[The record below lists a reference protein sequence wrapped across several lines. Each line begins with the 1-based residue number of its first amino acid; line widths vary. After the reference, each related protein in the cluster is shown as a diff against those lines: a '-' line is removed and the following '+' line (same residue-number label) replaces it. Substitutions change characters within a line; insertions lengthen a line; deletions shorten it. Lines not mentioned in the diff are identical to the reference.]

1 MGPAY
6 RIVTPRLVI
15 RCWQPQDA
23 VKLKQAIDSSV
34 EHLRAWLPWAAN
46 EPEPLERKYERIRHW
61 RGDFDLGLDFVYGV
75 FDREEERVLG
85 GAGLHNRVGFDAR
98 EIGYWVRAD
107 SIGRGFATE
116 FSAALTRVACEVDKL
131 SRVEIHVVVGNERS
145 AAVPRK
151 LGYVHEATVR
161 RPHPGGGTPLYET
174 MIWTLFAD
182 KYPESAAS
190 AQAVEAYGFGGERLL

>member
-6 RIVTPRLVI
+6 RMLTPRLVI

-23 VKLKQAIDSSV
+23 AKLKEAVDSSV
-34 EHLRAWLPWAAN
+34 EHLRRWLPWAAD
-46 EPEPLERKYERIRHW
+46 EPESLERKLERIRRW

-75 FDREEERVLG
+75 FDLAEARVLG
-85 GAGLHNRVGFDAR
+85 GTGLHNRVGPDAR

-107 SIGRGFATE
+107 SIGKGMATE
-116 FSAALTRVACEVDKL
+116 FSAALTRVAFEVDRV
-131 SRVEIHVVVGNERS
+131 SRVEIHVVVGNGAS

-161 RPHPGGGTPLYET
+161 RPHPGGGPLYDT
-174 MIWTLFAD
+174 MIWTMFAER
-182 KYPESAAS
+182 YPGSPPAS
-190 AQAVEAYGFGGERLL
+190 QRVEAYGFGGERLL

>member
-23 VKLKQAIDSSV
+23 PKLKEAVDNSV
-34 EHLRAWLPWAAN
+34 EHLRRWLPWATD
-46 EPEPLERKYERIRHW
+46 EPEPLERKLERIRRW

-75 FDREEERVLG
+75 FDPAEARVLG
-85 GAGLHNRVGFDAR
+85 GTGLHNRIGPDAR

-107 SIGRGFATE
+107 SIGKGIATE
-116 FSAALTRVACEVDKL
+116 FSAALTRVAFEVDKL
-131 SRVEIHVVVGNERS
+131 SRVEIHVVVGNAAS

-161 RPHPGGGTPLYET
+161 RPHPGGGPLSET
-174 MIWTLFAD
+174 MIWTMFAE
-182 KYPESAAS
+182 KYRGSQAS
-190 AQAVEAYGFGGERLL
+190 SQRVEAYGFGGERLL

>member
-15 RCWQPQDA
+15 RCWEAGDA
-23 VKLKQAIDSSV
+23 VHLKEALDSSI

-46 EPEPLERKYERIRHW
+46 EPEPLERKYERIRRW

-75 FDREEERVLG
+75 FDLAEARVLG
-85 GAGLHNRVGFDAR
+85 GTGLHNRVGPDAR

-107 SIGRGFATE
+107 SIGKGMATE
-116 FSAALTRVACEVDKL
+116 FSAALTRVAFEVDKIA
-131 SRVEIHVVVGNERS
+131 RVEIHVVVGNEAS

-151 LGYVHEATVR
+151 LGYIHEATVR
-161 RPHPGGGTPLYET
+161 RPHPGGGPLYDT
-174 MIWTLFAD
+174 MIWTMFAE
-182 KYPESAAS
+182 KYFGSSAAS
-190 AQAVEAYGFGGERLL
+190 QRVEAYGFSGERLL

>member
-15 RCWQPQDA
+15 RGWQPQDA
-23 VKLKQAIDSSV
+23 PKLKEAVDNSV
-34 EHLRAWLPWAAN
+34 EHLRRWLPWATT
-46 EPEPLERKYERIRHW
+46 EPEPLERKLERIRRW

-75 FDREEERVLG
+75 FDLAEARALG
-85 GAGLHNRVGFDAR
+85 GTGLHNRVGPDAR

-107 SIGRGFATE
+107 SIGKGIATE
-116 FSAALTRVACEVDKL
+116 FSAALTRVAFEVDKL
-131 SRVEIHVVVGNERS
+131 SRVEIHVVVGNAAS

-161 RPHPGGGTPLYET
+161 RPHPGGGPLYET
-174 MIWTLFAD
+174 MIWTMFAE
-182 KYPESAAS
+182 KYPGSPS
-190 AQAVEAYGFGGERLL
+190 SSQRVEAYGFGGERLL

>member
-6 RIVTPRLVI
+6 RMLTPRLVI

-23 VKLKQAIDSSV
+23 AKLKEAVDSSV
-34 EHLRAWLPWAAN
+34 QHLRRWLPWAAD
-46 EPEPLERKYERIRHW
+46 EPESLERKLERIRRW

-75 FDREEERVLG
+75 FDLAEARVLG
-85 GAGLHNRVGFDAR
+85 GTGLHNRVGPDAR

-107 SIGRGFATE
+107 SIGKGMATE
-116 FSAALTRVACEVDKL
+116 FSAALTRVAFEVDKVA
-131 SRVEIHVVVGNERS
+131 RVEIHVVVGNAAS

-161 RPHPGGGTPLYET
+161 RPHPGGGPLYDT
-174 MIWTLFAD
+174 MIWTMFAER
-182 KYPESAAS
+182 YPGSPSAS
-190 AQAVEAYGFGGERLL
+190 QRVEAYGFGGERLL